1 MVQGSDYGYF
11 VGYGVMLLKIKVT
24 VSVGG
29 VSVYIGGEGPVRVP
43 DNEYILDSK
52 KVCWASHSLSAV
64 NWIVVSMVS
73 SHITP

>member
-1 MVQGSDYGYF
+1 M
-11 VGYGVMLLKIKVT
+11 
-24 VSVGG
+24 GG
-29 VSVYIGGEGPVRVP
+29 VSVYIGGEGPVWVP

-52 KVCWASHSLSAV
+52 KVSWASDSLSAV